1 MISNIYGLLI
11 LSLITTA
18 LLTSVQMANTKLNH
32 QNKYP
37 ITKEE
42 KIYLRNLGFSEKDFA
57 KLETSLK
64 EIYKYL
70 PKGKHI
76 CLNMPDIMYE
86 KIKKKWKKA
95 DKKDVYSIVG
105 RVGGPEDFKRLEKEQ
120 IFCWKKH

>member
-1 MISNIYGLLI
+1 MISNIFGLLI

-57 KLETSLK
+57 KLEISLK
-64 EIYKYL
+64 EIYK
-70 PKGKHI
+70 
-76 CLNMPDIMYE
+76 
-86 KIKKKWKKA
+86 
-95 DKKDVYSIVG
+95 
-105 RVGGPEDFKRLEKEQ
+105 
-120 IFCWKKH
+120 

>member
-32 QNKYP
+32 QNKYL

-42 KIYLRNLGFSEKDFA
+42 KIYLRNLGFSEKDFT

-64 EIYKYL
+64 EIYK
-70 PKGKHI
+70 
-76 CLNMPDIMYE
+76 
-86 KIKKKWKKA
+86 
-95 DKKDVYSIVG
+95 
-105 RVGGPEDFKRLEKEQ
+105 
-120 IFCWKKH
+120 